1 MYWVLKDLNK
11 RMNNINR
18 DKTKD
23 SSFAGGFNSSK
34 AKQGGY
40 AAPIQKIDPVKD

>member
-23 SSFAGGFNSSK
+23 ISLFAGYNSSK

-40 AAPIQKIDPVKD
+40 AAPIIKNDPVKD